1 MKKLLESYGGE
12 EHLKAPA
19 KELLLAQTE
28 TYVEYNRRGNV
39 IKGSERP
46 LLKSKYEEDK

>member
-12 EHLKAPA
+12 EYLETPA

-28 TYVEYNRRGNV
+28 SYVEYNRRGKI
-39 IKGSERP
+39 IKGEDRP
-46 LLKSKYEEDK
+46 LLKTKYEEDM